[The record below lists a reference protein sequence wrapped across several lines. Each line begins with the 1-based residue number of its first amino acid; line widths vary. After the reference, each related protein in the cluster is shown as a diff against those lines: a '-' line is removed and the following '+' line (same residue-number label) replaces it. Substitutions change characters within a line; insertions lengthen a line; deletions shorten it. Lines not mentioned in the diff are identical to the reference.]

1 MTVTETRRVYV
12 GLGSNIEPASNIRA
26 ALGLLE
32 KRFGALECSR
42 VYRSEA
48 VGFEGAPFLNLVV
61 TFETSEGWVA
71 LKAALEAIEDACG
84 RDRSAPRYS
93 SRTLDADLLLYG
105 TLCRDAPEGPRLPHP
120 GILSDA
126 FVLAPLAEIAPD
138 LRHPESDRRYADL
151 WAAYDKSGLK
161 LRPVHF
167 DFRRADGEAQA

>member
-1 MTVTETRRVYV
+1 M
-12 GLGSNIEPASNIRA
+12 GLGSNIEPESNIRA
-26 ALGLLE
+26 ALRLLGE
-32 KRFGALECSR
+32 RFGELERSR

-61 TFETSEGWVA
+61 AFDTTEEVA
-71 LKAALEAIEDACG
+71 AIKAALDAIENARG

-105 TLCRDAPEGPRLPHP
+105 TLCRDAPDGPRLPHP
-120 GILSDA
+120 GILADA

-151 WAAYDKSGLK
+151 WAAYDKSRLN
-161 LRPVHF
+161 LRPVRF
-167 DFRRADGEAQA
+167 DFRRADAEAQA